1 MKISII
7 GYSGSGKSTLA
18 AALGQKFGLPVL
30 HLDRVQFAP
39 GWVERPKEVKLAEV
53 QAFLNQNDS
62 WVIDGNYTNL
72 WYDRRLEE
80 SDKIIFMDFGRWTC
94 LRRVL
99 ARFVQYHG
107 QTRDSMGEGCPEK
120 IDAEF
125 LRWVLF
131 GGRSADKVHAYET
144 LCRKRSGKVLRIR
157 NQRELDDFYCKYG
170 LAYK

>member
-18 AALGQKFGLPVL
+18 AALGRAYSVPVL

-39 GWVERPKEVKLAEV
+39 GWVERPREDKLAEV
-53 QAFLNQNDS
+53 QAFLDTHES

-72 WYDRRLEE
+72 WYARRLEE

-94 LRRVL
+94 LYRVL
-99 ARFVQYHG
+99 LRFARYHG

-131 GGRSADKVHAYET
+131 GGRTAEKVNEYET
-144 LCRKRSGKVLRIR
+144 LCRERSGKVIRIR
-157 NQRELDDFYCKYG
+157 NQRQLDAFYREQG
-170 LAYK
+170 LPRT